1 MDKRELRDGGG
12 KGKGKERVVEGRK
25 GGIGEG
31 GNEGRERVKRELR
44 DGGGKGRGKRH
55 RKGKWEMVG
64 GE

>member
-1 MDKRELRDGGG
+1 M
-12 KGKGKERVVEGRK
+12 
-25 GGIGEG
+25 G